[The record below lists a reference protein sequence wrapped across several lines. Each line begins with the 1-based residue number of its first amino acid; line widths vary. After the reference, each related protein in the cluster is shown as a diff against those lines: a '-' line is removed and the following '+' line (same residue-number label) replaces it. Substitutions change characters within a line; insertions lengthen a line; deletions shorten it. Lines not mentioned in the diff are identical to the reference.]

1 MEISK
6 VRPVVAEEEAGG
18 LETTEE
24 EEEEEEARSNA
35 REEPILR
42 HREKLTVSRKLAR
55 LERLFRRSEMTSPT
69 RLSIRRR
76 ASKSG
81 RSILSI

>member
-1 MEISK
+1 MRSLNLKIKRDAEDAQYYRDGYEFDGKRLRGRLVK

-35 REEPILR
+35 REEPI
-42 HREKLTVSRKLAR
+42 
-55 LERLFRRSEMTSPT
+55 F
-69 RLSIRRR
+69 
-76 ASKSG
+76 ASS
-81 RSILSI
+81 